1 MKISLNTPFI
11 LAIIQNTKTIFR
23 KKNKRLPQNLQ
34 RYLKMIVLFVS
45 ISSIAMSA
53 HKGSLK
59 ATAFLLPTKITT
71 SLNFSQKDS
80 ILEQQYKKAETLYEN
95 NNYVESL
102 RKALYLN
109 EQIKYS
115 KNTHLQFKT
124 TFLIAK
130 IYRQN
135 KEHKKSIVFFK
146 KSLRLILLNPSNNE
160 DLGSFNI
167 KYYAENLLR
176 LGGEYQLLKMND
188 SAVFYYEKLAKL
200 NSLTD
205 EVLGFQASSYSNL
218 AGIYQKDTTILN
230 HYEKAVEFSE
240 RAIEVHKKR
249 NKRLSQASAINN
261 LANVYLLQGDFEK
274 SKIKYSEGINLI
286 EGDTTVRAI
295 RLKATLYYN
304 LAWAMR
310 NLKEYEAYDYQEIS
324 YDIED
329 GLRDLEAQ
337 EKLERVIGE
346 YNVDV
351 VRKEGKL
358 QKQKA
363 QNLTWIIGI
372 SSVAVILLL
381 AFLLIQYKLRQQNLS
396 LQLINKE
403 TASQLEVLNATL
415 AGEETARKQISQELH
430 DGVLGKLFGSRM
442 GLGYL
447 ELQASTET
455 QLKYE
460 SFLNELQHIEQEIRD
475 FSHKLHHNFSSVE
488 VHFIKNIDLELQEK
502 SLLGNFSYKLLSDKK
517 LFWENIA
524 NDIKLE
530 LYRILQECFQNI
542 LKHAKPSR
550 VLLDFKLAD
559 KQLLVKLVDDGIG
572 FNTNQQFKGIGL
584 KNIQVRAEKIGGSI
598 QVLSEKTKGT
608 TVQIKIPMSE
618 YG

>member
-1 MKISLNTPFI
+1 M
-11 LAIIQNTKTIFR
+11 
-23 KKNKRLPQNLQ
+23 
-34 RYLKMIVLFVS
+34 
-45 ISSIAMSA
+45 SSIGMSA

-59 ATAFLLPTKITT
+59 ATAFFLPTRTAT
-71 SLNFSQKDS
+71 PVNLSQKDS
-80 ILEQQYKKAETLYEN
+80 TLEQQYKKAETLFEN
-95 NNYVESL
+95 KKYVESL
-102 RKALYLN
+102 RLAFALY
-109 EQIKYS
+109 EQT
-115 KNTHLQFKT
+115 KNNKSTKIHYLVT
-124 TFLIAK
+124 NLIAK

-135 KEHKKSIVFFK
+135 KEHKKAVVFYK
-146 KSLRLILLNPSNNE
+146 KSVRLILLNTSYNK
-160 DLGSFNI
+160 DLGSFNNRD
-167 KYYAENLLR
+167 YTENLLR

-188 SAVFYYEKLAKL
+188 SAIFYYYKLAKL

-218 AGIYQKDTTILN
+218 AGIYQKDTTMLN

-240 RAIEVHKKR
+240 KAIAIHKKR

-261 LANVYLLQGDFEK
+261 LANVYLLQGNFEK
-274 SKIKYSEGINLI
+274 SKKKYFEGIKLI
-286 EGDTTVRAI
+286 KRDTSSLSI
-295 RLKATLYYN
+295 SIKADLYYN

-324 YDIED
+324 YDMED
-329 GLRDLEAQ
+329 ELRDDEMTQ
-337 EKLERVIGE
+337 NIKRITGE

-351 VRKEGKL
+351 VRKAGEFE
-358 QKQKA
+358 KQKA
-363 QNLTWIIGI
+363 ENLTWIIGI
-372 SSVAVILLL
+372 SSVAIILLL
-381 AFLLIQYKLRQQNLS
+381 AFFLNQYKLRQQNLS

-430 DGVLGKLFGSRM
+430 DGILGKLFGSRM

-460 SFLNELQHIEQEIRD
+460 SLLNELQHIEQEIRD
-475 FSHKLHHNFSSVE
+475 VSHKLHYNFSSIE
-488 VHFIKNIDLELQEK
+488 VYFIKNIDLQLQEK
-502 SLLGNFSYKLLSDKK
+502 SLLGNFSYKLQIDKK
-517 LFWENIA
+517 LSWENIA
-524 NDIKLE
+524 SDIKLE

-542 LKHAKPSR
+542 LKHAKPSK
-550 VLLDFKLAD
+550 VLLDFKLAN
-559 KQLLVKLVDDGIG
+559 KQLLVELVDDGIG

>member
-1 MKISLNTPFI
+1 MKISLNTPFV

-45 ISSIAMSA
+45 MSSIGMSA
-53 HKGSLK
+53 HKGSIK
-59 ATAFLLPTKITT
+59 ATAFLLPTRTAIPVN
-71 SLNFSQKDS
+71 LSQKDS
-80 ILEQQYKKAETLYEN
+80 ILEQQYKKAETLFEN
-95 NNYVESL
+95 KKYVESL
-102 RKALYLN
+102 RLAFALY
-109 EQIKYS
+109 EQT
-115 KNTHLQFKT
+115 KNNKSTKIHYLVT
-124 TFLIAK
+124 NLIAK

-135 KEHKKSIVFFK
+135 KEHKKAVVFYK
-146 KSLRLILLNPSNNE
+146 KSVRLILLNTSYNK
-160 DLGSFNI
+160 DLGSFNNRD
-167 KYYAENLLR
+167 YAENLLR

-188 SAVFYYEKLAKL
+188 SAIFYYYKLAKL

-218 AGIYQKDTTILN
+218 AGIYQKDTTMSN

-240 RAIEVHKKR
+240 KAIAIHKKR

-261 LANVYLLQGDFEK
+261 LANVYLLQGNFEK
-274 SKIKYSEGINLI
+274 SKRKYFEGIKLI
-286 EGDTTVRAI
+286 KRDTSSLSI
-295 RLKATLYYN
+295 SIKADLYYN

-324 YDIED
+324 YDMED
-329 GLRDLEAQ
+329 ELRDDEMTQ
-337 EKLERVIGE
+337 NIKRITGE

-351 VRKEGKL
+351 VRKAGEFE
-358 QKQKA
+358 KQKA
-363 QNLTWIIGI
+363 ENLTWIIGT
-372 SSVAVILLL
+372 SSVAIILLL
-381 AFLLIQYKLRQQNLS
+381 AFFLNQYKLRQQNLS

-430 DGVLGKLFGSRM
+430 DGILGKLFGSRM

-460 SFLNELQHIEQEIRD
+460 SLLNELQHIEQEIRD
-475 FSHKLHHNFSSVE
+475 VSHKLHYNFSSVE
-488 VHFIKNIDLELQEK
+488 VYFIKNIDLQLQEK
-502 SLLGNFSYKLLSDKK
+502 SLLGNFSYKLQIDKK
-517 LFWENIA
+517 LSWENIA
-524 NDIKLE
+524 SDIKLE

-542 LKHAKPSR
+542 LKHAKPSK
-550 VLLDFKLAD
+550 VLLDFKLAN
-559 KQLLVKLVDDGIG
+559 KQLLVELVDDGIG

-584 KNIQVRAEKIGGSI
+584 KNIQVRAQKIGGSI

>member
-1 MKISLNTPFI
+1 MKISLNTPFV

-45 ISSIAMSA
+45 MSSIAMSA

-59 ATAFLLPTKITT
+59 ATAFFLPTRTAT
-71 SLNFSQKDS
+71 PVNLSQKDS
-80 ILEQQYKKAETLYEN
+80 TLEQQYKKAETLFEN
-95 NNYVESL
+95 KKYVEGL
-102 RKALYLN
+102 KLLLELN
-109 EQIKYS
+109 ESVKKTQNKW
-115 KNTHLQFKT
+115 LQYKT
-124 TFLIAK
+124 IFLIGEIHRKNSNHDKAISYYK
-130 IYRQN
+130 N
-135 KEHKKSIVFFK
+135 
-146 KSLRLILLNPSNNE
+146 SLKQLDSILLDGQKMDYSYQ
-160 DLGSFNI
+160 
-167 KYYAENLLR
+167 KYLAENLLR
-176 LGGEYQLLKMND
+176 LGGRYQLLKKND
-188 SAVFYYEKLAKL
+188 SAIFYYYKLAKL

-218 AGIYQKDTTILN
+218 AGIYQKDTTMLN

-240 RAIEVHKKR
+240 KAIAIHKKR
-249 NKRLSQASAINN
+249 NNKLNQASAINN
-261 LANVYLLQGDFEK
+261 LANVYLLQGNFEK
-274 SKIKYSEGINLI
+274 SKKKYFEGIKLI
-286 EGDTTVRAI
+286 KRDTSSLSI
-295 RLKATLYYN
+295 SIKADLYYN

-324 YDIED
+324 YDMED
-329 GLRDLEAQ
+329 ELRDDEMTQ
-337 EKLERVIGE
+337 NIKRITGE

-351 VRKEGKL
+351 VRKAGEFE
-358 QKQKA
+358 KQKA
-363 QNLTWIIGI
+363 QNLTWIIGT
-372 SSVAVILLL
+372 SSVAIILLL
-381 AFLLIQYKLRQQNLS
+381 AFFLNQYKLRQQNLS

-430 DGVLGKLFGSRM
+430 DGILGKLFGSRM

-460 SFLNELQHIEQEIRD
+460 SLLNELQHIEQEIRD
-475 FSHKLHHNFSSVE
+475 VSHKLHYNFSSIE
-488 VHFIKNIDLELQEK
+488 VYFIKNIDLQLQEK
-502 SLLGNFSYKLLSDKK
+502 SLLGNFSYKLQIDKK
-517 LFWENIA
+517 LSWENIA
-524 NDIKLE
+524 SDIKLE

-542 LKHAKPSR
+542 LKHAKPSK
-550 VLLDFKLAD
+550 VLLDFKLAN
-559 KQLLVKLVDDGIG
+559 KHLLVELVDDGIG

-618 YG
+618 HG

>member
-1 MKISLNTPFI
+1 MKRSLNTPFI

-45 ISSIAMSA
+45 MSSIAMSA

-71 SLNFSQKDS
+71 PVNLSQKDS

-124 TFLIAK
+124 TFLIAD
-130 IYRQN
+130 IYRKN
-135 KEHKKSIVFFK
+135 RNHYKAIFYFKNSLKILEDNYAIDKELKINRQKYFAKNFFK
-146 KSLRLILLNPSNNE
+146 I
-160 DLGSFNI
+160 
-167 KYYAENLLR
+167 
-176 LGGEYQLLKMND
+176 GGQYQFLKMND
-188 SAVFYYEKLAKL
+188 SALYYYNKLIEIKSFDFETLDIQATSYSNMSAIFQKDSTILNYYEKAI
-200 NSLTD
+200 D
-205 EVLGFQASSYSNL
+205 YA
-218 AGIYQKDTTILN
+218 
-230 HYEKAVEFSE
+230 E
-240 RAIEVHKKR
+240 RAIVIHKKR
-249 NKRLSQASAINN
+249 NKRVSQAGAISN
-261 LANVYLLQGDFEK
+261 LASVYLLQGDFEK

-295 RLKATLYYN
+295 RLKADLYYN

-337 EKLERVIGE
+337 EKLERVTGE

-475 FSHKLHHNFSSVE
+475 VSHKLHHNFSSVE

>member
-71 SLNFSQKDS
+71 PVNLSQKDS

-160 DLGSFNI
+160 DLGSFNNRD
-167 KYYAENLLR
+167 YSENLLR

-205 EVLGFQASSYSNL
+205 EVLGFQASSFSNV
-218 AGIYQKDTTILN
+218 AGIYQKDTTMLN
-230 HYEKAVEFSE
+230 HYEKAIEFSE
-240 RAIEVHKKR
+240 RAIAIHKKR
-249 NKRLSQASAINN
+249 NKRVSQANAINN

-274 SKIKYSEGINLI
+274 SKKKYSEGINIIKRDTSSLAI
-286 EGDTTVRAI
+286 EI
-295 RLKATLYYN
+295 KASLYNN
-304 LAWAMR
+304 LSWAMR
-310 NLKEYEAYDYQEIS
+310 QLKEYEAYDYQEIS
-324 YDIED
+324 YNMKN

-337 EKLERVIGE
+337 EKLERVTGE

-475 FSHKLHHNFSSVE
+475 VSHKLHHNFSSVE

-618 YG
+618 HG

>member
-1 MKISLNTPFI
+1 
-11 LAIIQNTKTIFR
+11 
-23 KKNKRLPQNLQ
+23 
-34 RYLKMIVLFVS
+34 
-45 ISSIAMSA
+45 
-53 HKGSLK
+53 
-59 ATAFLLPTKITT
+59 
-71 SLNFSQKDS
+71 
-80 ILEQQYKKAETLYEN
+80 
-95 NNYVESL
+95 
-102 RKALYLN
+102 ALYLN

-135 KEHKKSIVFFK
+135 KEHKKAIVFFK

-160 DLGSFNI
+160 DLGSFNNRD
-167 KYYAENLLR
+167 YSENLLR

-205 EVLGFQASSYSNL
+205 EVLGFQASSFSNL
-218 AGIYQKDTTILN
+218 AGIYQKDTTMLN
-230 HYEKAVEFSE
+230 HYEKAIEFSE
-240 RAIEVHKKR
+240 RAIAIHKKR
-249 NKRLSQASAINN
+249 NKRVSQANAINN

-274 SKIKYSEGINLI
+274 SKKKYSEGINIIKRDTSSLAI
-286 EGDTTVRAI
+286 EI
-295 RLKATLYYN
+295 KASLYNN
-304 LAWAMR
+304 LSWAMR
-310 NLKEYEAYDYQEIS
+310 QLKEYEAYDYQEIS
-324 YDIED
+324 YNMKN

-337 EKLERVIGE
+337 EKLERVTGE

-524 NDIKLE
+524 NGIKLE

-618 YG
+618 HG